1 MNMKRIV
8 VMLVLGAL
16 MACLVPSVAHAQNF
30 KSTRDDKKVETQRGL
45 TTGAYTGTV
54 YEPFSSATPS
64 DPGTTAT
71 PPTGPRKSFDVGGE
85 QGRSS
90 ESPIGDAALPLT
102 LMALAFTGFLFLRS
116 RRTA

>member
-1 MNMKRIV
+1 MSMKRIV

-54 YEPFSSATPS
+54 YEPFSNATPS
-64 DPGTTAT
+64 EPATTAA
-71 PPTGPRKSFDVGGE
+71 PPTGPRRDKIGGGE
-85 QGRSS
+85 YGQSS

-116 RRTA
+116 RRPA